1 MKVSRLTIFEL
12 IVVADEKGDYDL
24 ESKIMQIISKCM
36 KENKNNLFFTPYF
49 EIKQKKD
56 VHTIRNAMK
65 KYDLDVEYKEKNK
78 HELRR
83 VFTTL
88 LL

>member
-24 ESKIMQIISKCM
+24 ESKIMQIIAKCM

-56 VHTIRNAMK
+56 VHTIRNGMK
-65 KYDLDVEYKEKNK
+65 KLGWQMRA
-78 HELRR
+78 RR
-83 VFTTL
+83 SF
-88 LL
+88 

>member
-49 EIKQKKD
+49 EIKQKKMY
-56 VHTIRNAMK
+56 IR
-65 KYDLDVEYKEKNK
+65 
-78 HELRR
+78 
-83 VFTTL
+83 
-88 LL
+88 

>member
-12 IVVADEKGDYDL
+12 VVVADEKEDYDL
-24 ESKIMQIISKCM
+24 ESKIMQIIAKCM

-56 VHTIRNAMK
+56 VYTIRNAMK
-65 KYDLDVEYKEKNK
+65 KYNLDVEYKEKK
-78 HELRR
+78 QA
-83 VFTTL
+83 
-88 LL
+88 

>member
-24 ESKIMQIISKCM
+24 ESKIMQIIAKCM

-65 KYDLDVEYKEKNK
+65 KYDLDVEYKENK
-78 HELRR
+78 QA
-83 VFTTL
+83 
-88 LL
+88 

>member
-24 ESKIMQIISKCM
+24 KSKIMQIIAKCM
-36 KENKNNLFFTPYF
+36 KENKNNLLFTPYF
-49 EIKQKKD
+49 EIKQRKD

-65 KYDLDVEYKEKNK
+65 KYNLDVEYKEKK
-78 HELRR
+78 QA
-83 VFTTL
+83 
-88 LL
+88 

>member
-65 KYDLDVEYKEKNK
+65 KYDLDVEYKEKK
-78 HELRR
+78 LA
-83 VFTTL
+83 
-88 LL
+88 

>member
-12 IVVADEKGDYDL
+12 VVVVDEKGDYDL
-24 ESKIMQIISKCM
+24 ESKIMQIIAKCM

-56 VHTIRNAMK
+56 VHTIKNAMK
-65 KYDLDVEYKEKNK
+65 KYNLDVEYKEKTSIN
-78 HELRR
+78 
-83 VFTTL
+83 
-88 LL
+88 

>member
-12 IVVADEKGDYDL
+12 VVVVDEKGDYDL
-24 ESKIMQIISKCM
+24 ESKIMQIIAKCM

-56 VHTIRNAMK
+56 VHTIKNAMK
-65 KYDLDVEYKEKNK
+65 NII
-78 HELRR
+78 
-83 VFTTL
+83 
-88 LL
+88 

>member
-65 KYDLDVEYKEKNK
+65 KYDLDVEYKEKNQA
-78 HELRR
+78 
-83 VFTTL
+83 
-88 LL
+88 

>member
-12 IVVADEKGDYDL
+12 VVVADEKEDYDL
-24 ESKIMQIISKCM
+24 ESKIMQIIAKCM

-65 KYDLDVEYKEKNK
+65 KYNLDVEYKEKTSIN
-78 HELRR
+78 
-83 VFTTL
+83 
-88 LL
+88 

>member
-65 KYDLDVEYKEKNK
+65 KYDLDVEYKEKK
-78 HELRR
+78 
-83 VFTTL
+83 
-88 LL
+88 

>member
-24 ESKIMQIISKCM
+24 KSKIMQIIAKCM
-36 KENKNNLFFTPYF
+36 KENKNNLLFTPYF
-49 EIKQKKD
+49 EIKQRKD

-65 KYDLDVEYKEKNK
+65 KYNLDVEYKEEKQA
-78 HELRR
+78 
-83 VFTTL
+83 
-88 LL
+88 

>member
-1 MKVSRLTIFEL
+1 
-12 IVVADEKGDYDL
+12 
-24 ESKIMQIISKCM
+24 MQIIAKCM

-65 KYDLDVEYKEKNK
+65 KYDLDVEYKEKK
-78 HELRR
+78 QA
-83 VFTTL
+83 
-88 LL
+88 